1 MTGPDAHQD
10 PVICTDGRQSET
22 AAAIQRG
29 VGRMLRGA
37 GFACVPE
44 LSLANGRRAD
54 VLALGRKG
62 EIWIVEIKSS
72 PADYLSDNK
81 WRDYMDFCDRFYFAI
96 PPDMDPALIDEGQGS
111 SSQTPG
117 AQRSC
122 GTRKRKG
129 SPAHGARPLRL
140 FWPEQLPCGC
150 SHQPTRTQ
158 TVCFRWSRLPSARG
172 ALGENALQGA
182 PVHVEPPCRL
192 RHIAVAQFID
202 PLNVL
207 PANAVS

>member
-1 MTGPDAHQD
+1 MTGPDAHHD
-10 PVICTDGRQSET
+10 PVVCTDGRQSET

-72 PADYLSDNK
+72 PADYLSDSK

-96 PPDMDPALIDEGQGS
+96 PPDMDPALIDEQAGLIIADAW
-111 SSQTPG
+111 G
-117 AQRSC
+117 ADIVRDA
-122 GTRKRKG
+122 KEEKL
-129 SPAHGARPLRL
+129 A
-140 FWPEQLPCGC
+140 
-150 SHQPTRTQ
+150 
-158 TVCFRWSRLPSARG
+158 SARRK
-172 ALGENALQGA
+172 AVTLVLARAAAMRLQSAADPNADSL
-182 PVHVEPPCRL
+182 L
-192 RHIAVAQFID
+192 
-202 PLNVL
+202 
-207 PANAVS
+207 